1 MNLERRIRIMYRN
14 RLCLERLFYPGKAH
28 GLLIAAART
37 GKFTCVLAQILFS
50 WLFSLLMVD
59 PKGQGCA
66 VSWRQRRRLGQKV
79 YRLDPFNLMEKL
91 PGVEECPPQ
100 ARIDP
105 MKRLDPQS
113 RTFGADA
120 DNISEALVP
129 HDPRGE
135 SYWVNAARM
144 LVAGVIMQ
152 YKTWWP
158 DKTLVDVYHT
168 IAGPEL
174 QFFALDAM
182 PGGERWSSRPEHQ
195 FIVDRLSVAAN
206 AAPDDRHFQG
216 VVSTAKVASQ
226 FIGNVCIADSL
237 SASTLEPEDMTRE
250 PITVYMIL
258 PGEHLGGNT
267 TNWFRLMAGSF
278 VDATM
283 RSTYRT
289 VPVLGLLDEFKSAVG
304 RLGVIE
310 TAMGLGAG
318 YGLQLLPVFQNLSQL
333 QELYPQ
339 GWETFLANAGFR
351 IFFAPRDK
359 TTSDYVSDMA
369 GVSGVRGISK
379 SISIRPDGGLSVGV
393 GYSEQQRRCFLP
405 HETRNNLGQDEALV
419 LGDFPGTGGF
429 IRAGRR
435 PYYLPDEHG
444 RNEWAGCYD
453 PDPYE
458 YMAAQE
464 QKHGAGEEQE
474 VFG

>member
-14 RLCLERLFYPGKAH
+14 RLWLERLFYPGKAH

-66 VSWRQRRRLGQKV
+66 VSWRHRRRLGQKV
-79 YRLDPFNLMEKL
+79 FRFDPFNLMEQL
-91 PGVEECPPQ
+91 PGVEECPPL
-100 ARIDP
+100 ARVDP
-105 MKRLDPQS
+105 MKRLDPLS
-113 RTFGADA
+113 RTYGADG
-120 DNISEALVP
+120 DNMAEALVP
-129 HDPRGE
+129 HDPHGE
-135 SYWVNAARM
+135 SYFVNAARK
-144 LVAGVIMQ
+144 LVSGVIMQ
-152 YKTWWP
+152 QKKWFP
-158 DKTLVDVYHT
+158 NKTLVDVYHT
-168 IAGPEL
+168 LAGPEL

-182 PGGERWSSRPEHQ
+182 PGGSLWSSSPEHQ
-195 FIVDRLSVAAN
+195 FIVDRLAFAAS
-206 AAPDDRHFQG
+206 AAPEDRHFQS
-216 VVSTAKVASQ
+216 VLSTANVAMQ
-226 FIGNVCIADSL
+226 FIGNACIADSL
-237 SASTLEPEDMTRE
+237 SASTLELEDLTRE
-250 PITVYMIL
+250 PITGYLIL
-258 PGEHLGGNT
+258 PGQFLGGNT

-278 VDATM
+278 VDAVM

-359 TTSDYVSDMA
+359 TTSDYVSHMA
-369 GVSGVRGISK
+369 GVGSVRGISK
-379 SISIRPDGGLSVGV
+379 SISVRPDGGLSVGV
-393 GYSEQQRRCFLP
+393 GYSEQQRPVFLP
-405 HETRNNLGQDEALV
+405 HETRSNLGPDEALV
-419 LGDFPGTGGF
+419 FGDFPGTGGF

-435 PYYLPDEHG
+435 PYFLPDKQG